1 MLVLPAE
8 EGKSLFCVLG
18 TLRSLCWSSLAC
30 IRRERRIS
38 LGCGRWCYPSVCSQS
53 LTSLT
58 EPRALSLTEPWEIKN
73 NYVCVGDK
81 LASGKIW
88 KLSYHILIESWKFLT
103 LISSEPLCS
112 MFTSS
117 GFCLTAFKKLNFK
130 KNSRPIFSQKLNISN
145 IFEGSANKLKNHYLQ
160 EAVLVGLMSKCDF

>member
-1 MLVLPAE
+1 MPRWLSRGPTWTEPRGSTEMRRSSGSWQPEEKKWNYTGASDSICQNNLIFFGIKEYKSKMVVLPAE

-58 EPRALSLTEPWEIKN
+58 EPRALSLTEPWKIKN
-73 NYVCVGDK
+73 DYICVGGK

-88 KLSYHILIESWKFLT
+88 MLY
-103 LISSEPLCS
+103 
-112 MFTSS
+112 
-117 GFCLTAFKKLNFK
+117 
-130 KNSRPIFSQKLNISN
+130 
-145 IFEGSANKLKNHYLQ
+145 
-160 EAVLVGLMSKCDF
+160 